1 MDMRDQIL
9 REAVHLF
16 GSLGYDATSLQK
28 IAEAVGVTKQALLYH
43 FSSKEELHR
52 AVVESE
58 IEHWR
63 RELPVVLAKT
73 LPSYDRFNAM
83 MAALLEFFGSDPNRA
98 RFALRE
104 MLDRPAALRGLLAEH
119 LSPLLGILTEYIRM
133 GQASGLIQPDLCPES
148 YVVQVMIMVIS
159 SAATGGVASGIVGA
173 ADAEAQDERNRNE
186 LVRMARRA
194 LFVPKRSQDKKA

>member
-1 MDMRDQIL
+1 MDMREQIL
-9 REAVHLF
+9 LEAVHLF
-16 GSLGYDATSLQK
+16 GSLGYDATSLQR
-28 IAEAVGVTKQALLYH
+28 IADAVGVTKQALLYH

-58 IEHWR
+58 IEYWR
-63 RELPVVLAKT
+63 RELPG
-73 LPSYDRFNAM
+73 RFNAM
-83 MAALLEFFGSDPNRA
+83 MAALLDFFGSDPNRA

-104 MLDRPAALRGLLAEH
+104 MLDRPDALRALLAEH

-148 YVVQVMIMVIS
+148 YVVQVMTMVIS
-159 SAATGGVASGIVGA
+159 SVAIGGVASGIVGA
-173 ADAEAQDERNRNE
+173 GDVEAQDERDRSE

-194 LFVPKRSQDKKA
+194 LFVPKPSQDEKA